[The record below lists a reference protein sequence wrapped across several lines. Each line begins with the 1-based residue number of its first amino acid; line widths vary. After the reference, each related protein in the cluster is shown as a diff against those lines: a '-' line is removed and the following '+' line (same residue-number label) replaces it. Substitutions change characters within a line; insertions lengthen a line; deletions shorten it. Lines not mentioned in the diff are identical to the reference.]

1 MLFDRSVALSIPQQT
16 SHRASIS
23 VLPFGLDVCF
33 NTKKLKNQI
42 PAWNNM
48 VKFQKK
54 FRAWGPLAPETLDLV
69 NPKSVPLNYIHSFTC
84 LRKFVE
90 IAQYLR
96 EDMFRTPH
104 TYVWEGEKKKK
115 KNLALSGLALEA
127 EYLRN
132 LWR

>member
-1 MLFDRSVALSIPQQT
+1 MLFDRSVELSIPQQT
-16 SHRASIS
+16 SHHASIS
-23 VLPFGLDVCF
+23 VLLFGLDVCF

-54 FRAWGPLAPETLDLV
+54 FRVWGPLALEPLDLV
-69 NPKSVPLNYIHSFTC
+69 NPKSVPDNYIQSFTC
-84 LRKFVE
+84 LQKFVE
-90 IAQYLR
+90 IAQYLW
-96 EDMFRTPH
+96 EDMFRTLH
-104 TYVWEGEKKKK
+104 TYVWEEEKKKEK
-115 KNLALSGLALEA
+115 ELALSGLALEA